1 MCPRF
6 RRLLKL
12 PLVVEH
18 GARISRCFLEEIA
31 IFISKTANRLE
42 IDTDAFLFRQTM

>member
-12 PLVVEH
+12 PRVVEH
-18 GARISRCFLEEIA
+18 GARISFLEEIA